1 MKTKKQLKLEAKMR
15 AYQIQRKY
23 QSMPA
28 ITGNAK
34 LSSSFNLIREKILD
48 DLNYYGYVQELNRN
62 FGILEEEGNELKAS

>member
-23 QSMPA
+23 QSMAA

-34 LSSSFNLIREKILD
+34 LSSSFHLIREKILD
-48 DLNYYGYVQELNRN
+48 DLNHYGYVQELNRN
-62 FGILEEEGNELKAS
+62 FGILEEEGNEF